1 MNSIDFRRFNHI
13 NWSAIVL
20 FALGFWL
27 SASLLLDC
35 VVIPGLLTS
44 GMMNQQGFPSAG
56 YVIFGTFNHV
66 ELICSALVL
75 SGCLVLNY
83 QRKVTLGNLNKY
95 VFAAISLVAIA
106 LVYTYFFTPQMTG
119 LGLALNNFSNPETST
134 NSMGMMHVAYWGLEI
149 TKIVVATSLLSKFY
163 RNSCSLV

>member
-1 MNSIDFRRFNHI
+1 MDTISFRPLKQV

-35 VVIPGLLTS
+35 LIIPGLLTS
-44 GMMNQQGFPSAG
+44 GMMNQEGFASAG

-83 QRKVTLGNLNKY
+83 QQKDTLSSLKKY
-95 VFAAISLVAIA
+95 VFAALALVAIA
-106 LVYTYFFTPQMTG
+106 LTYTYFLTPQMSS
-119 LGLALNNFSNPETST
+119 LGLALNNFSNLATDA
-134 NSMGMMHVAYWGLEI
+134 NSMGMMHLAYWSLEI
-149 TKIVVATSLLSKFY
+149 IKLVVATSLLGKFY